1 MKSKFKT
8 LSIVLLSLTLFGC
21 NNPINSDQSNSTSID
36 ENLSSNSAL
45 SNSISLPESISSIEE
60 TSSSN
65 IEDVHVNSL
74 AISNKDITTLKCGQ
88 TLQLNVSILPENA
101 TNKIVNYSS
110 SDESVASV
118 SFNGLVQARKEG
130 TCTITAT
137 SDDGGKSDSITI
149 TVVASTVTNFTISF
163 VDDIETIISNNNTFY
178 KLVLKQQYKLDV
190 QFDSTDKNDEILE
203 ANFNLDGYCSF
214 DTNTN
219 TLIPLK
225 KVDSLILTLKVKGTN
240 LKKEFYL
247 RIITTGEKD
256 ASEVINKL
264 NTSAE
269 KENNKNIQ
277 SYNINLDFD
286 TLDVYETR
294 THATQSTTF
303 KVYKAELDRYMMGD
317 VDTSIITTKKG
328 ASSSTT
334 SQTRTHIYK
343 GLSKDGNY
351 YEYQVDDD
359 GYHYVTPLKKAVVS
373 EVSDSKTQITRENAL
388 KQSTKIIMNSHV
400 GLSEIAKM
408 HFTGL
413 YENSIGFGSA
423 PIYFGQGA
431 DVNLSIV
438 ENNNVVTAD
447 TYFVEQVPSKLF
459 NGEVYF
465 NHGEYTFNDEGLLT
479 SIKVLSYVYD
489 KTSFDFDNNVLAKD
503 AKYVEMYKTE
513 YTQTFGSLYTLEE
526 NELDPS
532 NLYFTSYNPVLA
544 TASGYRAE
552 KYEIGKS
559 YYISFENQVPKY
571 ADSRID
577 SIIIDDSSDTNV
589 AIITNDG
596 RGISIVGSGITTL
609 TIYST
614 KNRVKTELI
623 VNVDVTLPESIKV
636 LVDGKETSLVEANV
650 GDTIDNISFS
660 ILPDVSSQE
669 VDVKLDGVGALTPKA
684 NGTYSFTSTQEGT
697 ATITFTSKV
706 DKNVTASIEIKINK
720 KQEATTFIDKVL
732 SNTYSCDVVNGTDI
746 QSNTLKF
753 VSSTKAVFEIDS
765 NDYGKV
771 ITIECDVI
779 IDETNKKVTFTSFEI
794 VSGNVDFDEYALYE
808 PVIKQNISYQINDDA
823 TEITVQLICIEY
835 GEEIDF
841 NGDGEYVFASVN

>member
-8 LSIVLLSLTLFGC
+8 LSIVLLSLSLFGC
-21 NNPINSDQSNSTSID
+21 NTPTNSEQSNSTSID
-36 ENLSSNSAL
+36 ENLSSNSSL
-45 SNSISLPESISSIEE
+45 SDSISLPESISSIEE
-60 TSSSN
+60 SSSN
-65 IEDVHVNSL
+65 NIEDIHVNSL
-74 AISNKDITTLKCGQ
+74 TILNKDITTLKGGQ
-88 TLQLNVSILPENA
+88 TLQLNVSVLPENA
-101 TNKIVNYSS
+101 TNKLVNYSS

-137 SDDGGKSDSITI
+137 SDDGEKTDSITI
-149 TVVASTVTNFTISF
+149 TVIASTVTNFTISF
-163 VDDIETIISNNNTFY
+163 VDEVETIQSNNNTFY
-178 KLVLKQQYKLDV
+178 KLVLNQQYKLNV
-190 QFDSTDKNDEILE
+190 QFESTDKNDEILE

-214 DTNTN
+214 DTTTN
-219 TLIPLK
+219 TLIPLR

-264 NTSAE
+264 DKSAE
-269 KENNKNIQ
+269 KENNKTIQ

-303 KVYKAELDRYMMGD
+303 KVYKDALDRYMMGD
-317 VDTSIITTKKG
+317 VDTSITTTKKG

-334 SQTRTHIYK
+334 SKTNTHIYK

-351 YEYQVDDD
+351 YEFQVDDN
-359 GYHYVTPLKKAVVS
+359 GYHYVTPLKKNVVS

-408 HFTGL
+408 HFNGL

-431 DVNLSIV
+431 AVNLSIV

-447 TYFVEQVPSKLF
+447 TYFVEQLPSTLF

-513 YTQTFGSLYTLEE
+513 YIQNFGDLFTLEE

-532 NLYFTSYNPVLA
+532 NLYFTNYSPVLA
-544 TASGYRAE
+544 TENGYRAE
-552 KYEIGKS
+552 KYEIGES
-559 YYISFENQVPKY
+559 YYISFENQTPKY

-577 SIIIDDSSDTNV
+577 SIIIDDSSNTDV
-589 AIITNDG
+589 AIITNEG
-596 RGISIVGSGITTL
+596 RAISVVGSGVTTL

-623 VNVDVTLPESIKV
+623 VNVGVVLPESIKV
-636 LVDGKETSLVEANV
+636 LVDGKETSLVEAYV

-660 ILPDVSSQE
+660 VLPDISSQE
-669 VDVKLDGVGALTPKA
+669 VEVKLDGVGTLTPKA
-684 NGTYSFTSTQEGT
+684 NGTYSFTSTQEGN

-706 DKNVTASIEIKINK
+706 DKNVQTSIEIKITK
-720 KQEATTFIDKVL
+720 KQEATTFIDKL
-732 SNTYSCDVVNGTDI
+732 LTNTYSCDVVNGTDI

-765 NDYGKV
+765 NDYGGV

-779 IDETNKKVTFTSFEI
+779 IDETNKKVTFTSFDI
-794 VSGNVDFDEYALYE
+794 VSGNVDFDEYAIYE
-808 PVIKQNISYQINDDA
+808 PVIKQNVAYQINDDA

-835 GEEIDF
+835 GEEVDF
-841 NGDGEYVFASVN
+841 DNDGEYVFASVN